1 MRGARRAAS
10 SVHGSFFLCMLGHR
24 CRPRTRIT
32 RGASSAADGD
42 AAAAAQG
49 NPGPVGPQGPAGPV
63 GPSLNQLCARIGGL
77 VYKGVCFKRAKLSG
91 NSDSLP
97 PDCNVYN
104 PRASWQESDY
114 VALMRMFK
122 DRPTWE
128 QVPSAPQPRAASVSG
143 YGVHDAAAPGAPGGP
158 RAGDRRDVAR
168 GGTAGWPS
176 GPGGFTGPG

>member
-1 MRGARRAAS
+1 MRGLTACA
-10 SVHGSFFLCMLGHR
+10 
-24 CRPRTRIT
+24 
-32 RGASSAADGD
+32 

-49 NPGPVGPQGPAGPV
+49 NPGPVGPQGPPGPV

-77 VYKGVCFKRAKLSG
+77 VYKGVCFKRDKLSG
-91 NSDSLP
+91 NSDSFP

-128 QVPSAPQPRAASVSG
+128 QVPRPPPKPSSLIWR
-143 YGVHDAAAPGAPGGP
+143 DAWPW
-158 RAGDRRDVAR
+158 RRR
-168 GGTAGWPS
+168 RRQ
-176 GPGGFTGPG
+176 

>member
-1 MRGARRAAS
+1 MR
-10 SVHGSFFLCMLGHR
+10 SVCSTCLFCFCSLEFGS
-24 CRPRTRIT
+24 
-32 RGASSAADGD
+32 
-42 AAAAAQG
+42 QG

-77 VYKGVCFKRAKLSG
+77 VYKGVCFKRSKLRG
-91 NSDSLP
+91 NSDNIP

-128 QVPSAPQPRAASVSG
+128 QVRT
-143 YGVHDAAAPGAPGGP
+143 
-158 RAGDRRDVAR
+158 R
-168 GGTAGWPS
+168 
-176 GPGGFTGPG
+176 